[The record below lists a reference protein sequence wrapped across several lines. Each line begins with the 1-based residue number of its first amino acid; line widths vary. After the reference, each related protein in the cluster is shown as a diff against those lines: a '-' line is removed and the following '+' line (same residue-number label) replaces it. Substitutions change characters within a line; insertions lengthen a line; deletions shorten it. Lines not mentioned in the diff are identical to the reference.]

1 MRWIKLYS
9 GRWQNQWLGFHVK
22 YYDIHSAWND
32 STCGNSLHCVSSL
45 CRLPSAP
52 HNVSVSWLLLTRP
65 ERSDKAHAINT
76 KWTHFILKWV
86 KPWVSCGQWFSHH
99 RWWLCTIA
107 PVMDSQRWHT
117 QPQAY
122 GAIVQCRTM
131 NSFWRIDF
139 LYSRYCIIFNW
150 KSAVIE
156 INWNGMLNGRCLSL
170 TMAEKPIYETKR
182 VPVDV
187 HWDCRQ

>member
-22 YYDIHSAWND
+22 YYDIHSAWNVQPAAIP
-32 STCGNSLHCVSSL
+32 CIVFP
-45 CRLPSAP
+45 RFVAFRQ
-52 HNVSVSWLLLTRP
+52 LLIMSQFPDCYWRV
-65 ERSDKAHAINT
+65 RSSDKAHAINT

-86 KPWVSCGQWFSHH
+86 KPWVSCGEWFSHH

-150 KSAVIE
+150 KSAE

-170 TMAEKPIYETKR
+170 
-182 VPVDV
+182 
-187 HWDCRQ
+187 